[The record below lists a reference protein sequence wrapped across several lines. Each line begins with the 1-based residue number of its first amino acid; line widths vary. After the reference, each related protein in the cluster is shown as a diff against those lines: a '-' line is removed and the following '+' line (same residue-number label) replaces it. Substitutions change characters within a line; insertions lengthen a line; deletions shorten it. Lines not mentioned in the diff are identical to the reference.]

1 MSLEQ
6 HPELPMPHR
15 PGIMLIHLL
24 NRCNLR
30 CRYCYLDAAP
40 GRDAIL
46 PPELVLRS
54 VGEATRLGVGQVWLS
69 GGEPFLYSG
78 LPKVLAAAAGQE
90 GLEVSIST
98 NGTLIGKAEA
108 ALLKATGA
116 IASVSID
123 GPEAYHDVARGL
135 TGAFR
140 RASRGIEHLTAAGV
154 TVGIVAVICRE
165 NQALLPWLAGWAA
178 GMGVARLTA
187 QPLLQFGRGSAIKEM
202 KLSDEQLC
210 DLALQVSDLAQ
221 TYGPQGLRMALAYR
235 PRRFLAEHPCA
246 AYVCNG
252 EHCHRGVEK
261 EIKKLVIREDGTV
274 LPETPVLDP
283 RFALGS
289 VYEATLEELVP
300 HYFANGYAQ
309 FDRLCR
315 TVYEDV
321 MPTWTAPLIPWTEI
335 LGERSWTF
343 EIEGSPAQA

>member
-1 MSLEQ
+1 MPIEH

-24 NRCNLR
+24 NRCNLH
-30 CRYCYLDAAP
+30 CQYCYMDATSQ
-40 GRDAIL
+40 RNTHL
-46 PPELVLRS
+46 PVELVIRS
-54 VGEATRLGVGQVWLS
+54 MGEAERLGIGGVWVS
-69 GGEPFLYSG
+69 GGEPFLYPE
-78 LPKVLAAAAGQE
+78 LAEVLTAAAEQDAF
-90 GLEVSIST
+90 EVSIST

-108 ALLKATGA
+108 ALLKATGTS
-116 IASVSID
+116 ASVSVD

-140 RASRGIEHLTAAGV
+140 RASHGIERLTAAAV
-154 TVGIVAVICRE
+154 TVGIVAVICQE
-165 NQALLPWLAGWAA
+165 NLASLPWLAGWAA
-178 GMGVARLTA
+178 GMGAACLTA
-187 QPLLQFGRGSAIKEM
+187 QPLLKVGRGSQIKEK
-202 KLSDEQLC
+202 KLTDEQLC
-210 DLALQVSDLAQ
+210 DLALQMSDLAQ
-221 TYGPQGLRMALAYR
+221 SYRPQGLRFALAYR

-252 EHCHRGVEK
+252 AHCHRGVEK

-274 LPETPVLDP
+274 LPETPMLDR

-289 VYEATLEELVP
+289 VYEATLKELIT

-315 TVYEDV
+315 SVYKDV

-335 LGERSWTF
+335 LTERSWEF
-343 EIEGSPAQA
+343 EA

>member
-1 MSLEQ
+1 MSVEH
-6 HPELPMPHR
+6 HPELHIPHQ

-24 NRCNLR
+24 NRCNLH
-30 CRYCYLDAAP
+30 CRYCYMEAASQNTT
-40 GRDAIL
+40 RL
-46 PPELVLRS
+46 PVELVMRS
-54 VGEATRLGVGQVWLS
+54 MGEAGRLGIGAVWLS
-69 GGEPFLYSG
+69 GGEPFLYPE
-78 LPKVLAAAAGQE
+78 LEEVLTAAAGQE
-90 GLEVSIST
+90 GAEVSIST

-108 ALLKATGA
+108 DLLKATGVG
-116 IASVSID
+116 ASVSID
-123 GPEAYHDVARGL
+123 GPEEYHDVARGL
-135 TGAFR
+135 KGAFR
-140 RASRGIEHLTAAGV
+140 RASDGIEHLTASGV

-165 NQALLPWLAGWAA
+165 NLALLPWLARWAA

-187 QPLLQFGRGSAIKEM
+187 QPLLQVGRGSAIKEM
-202 KLSDEQLC
+202 KLADEQLC
-210 DLALQVSDLAQ
+210 DLALLLSDLAQ

-289 VYEATLEELVP
+289 VYEATLAELVAN
-300 HYFANGYAQ
+300 YFANGYAQ

-321 MPTWTAPLIPWTEI
+321 IPTWTAPLIPWTEI
-335 LGERSWTF
+335 LTERSWLF
-343 EIEGSPAQA
+343 EIEHTSAQA